1 MPTPSPGQLR
11 ASIQQRL
18 KNQSASSGQPLQQL
32 RRKYVMTRFLTR
44 VFDADPDGWVLK
56 GGTGMMVRLPQAR
69 YSKDVDLMSTDF
81 TDIGDAIDKLREI
94 LRHEVDAFTYTIS
107 RKEDLTD
114 DKGTRISV
122 QVRLGATVFDTFPID
137 LVTHRGL
144 IGPVEIHPIPQVID
158 FGDPAEPVRVRV
170 YPIADQIADKLCAM
184 YEYHLRTGQ
193 PPPGD
198 TSTRYRDLVDL
209 LLISQNLPVPLRQAV
224 EALENQRQLRNG
236 MELPPELRPP
246 GPDWHDNWSA
256 QAKDSPVHDSLHEL
270 NAALTA
276 AASCYNSIL
285 AGIPTTSRTAT
296 WDPIGQQWTDH

>member
-1 MPTPSPGQLR
+1 MPSQSPAHLR
-11 ASIQQRL
+11 AAIQQRL
-18 KNQSASSGQPLQQL
+18 KNRSTSSGQPLQQL

-81 TDIGDAIDKLREI
+81 TDIGAAIDKLREI

-158 FGDPAEPVRVRV
+158 LGDTAELVRVRV

-184 YEYHLRTGQ
+184 YEYHLRNGQ

-209 LLISQNLPVPLRQAV
+209 LLISQNLPIPLGQAV
-224 EALENQRQLRNG
+224 DALENQRVVRND
-236 MELPPELRPP
+236 MKLPSEIRAP
-246 GPDWHDNWSA
+246 GPDWHENWSA
-256 QAKDSPVHDSLHEL
+256 QAKEGPLHDSLHEL

-276 AASCYNSIL
+276 AATCYNSIL
-285 AGIPTTSRTAT
+285 AGVPATSRVAT
-296 WDPIGQQWTDH
+296 WDHMSQRWAER